1 MIYFLQ
7 SIVYFWSLKS
17 ILEALNTALCQLE
30 LSFILS
36 MFFLNIANMIN
47 ETDKKIGATMI
58 FFSPISYGCK
68 RKRLFRKQ
76 FLSASYHPREEMY
89 ISVSKLRILSGIRLI
104 PTGFS
109 TPKQACFLSKLH
121 KQSKLQ

>member
-17 ILEALNTALCQLE
+17 ILEALDTAVCQLE
-30 LSFILS
+30 LGFIMS
-36 MFFLNIANMIN
+36 MFFLNITNMIN
-47 ETDKKIGATMI
+47 ETDKKIGAMMI

-68 RKRLFRKQ
+68 CKRLFRKQ
-76 FLSASYHPREEMY
+76 FLSAPYHPREETY
-89 ISVSKLRILSGIRLI
+89 ISVSKLCILSGIRLG

-109 TPKQACFLSKLH
+109 TPKQACFLCKLH